1 MTSQSLWAGLSVQD
15 FFQGYNWTGESP
27 TLEPTVTDETADL
40 PSLLCL
46 KVQDFLGQANWR
58 GEAVTAKT
66 PSPAQP
72 LRPTAEFSLTL
83 PVAEFMRFINWQGNV
98 NARVA
103 IAPETVKK
111 APSFARPSSEIDL
124 DHLSDLF

>member
-1 MTSQSLWAGLSVQD
+1 MTSQTLWAGLSVQD

-27 TLEPTVTDETADL
+27 TLEPTVTDETADV

-58 GEAVTAKT
+58 GEVMSSKAA
-66 PSPAQP
+66 SPAHP
-72 LRPTAEFSLTL
+72 LRPAAEFSLTL
-83 PVAEFMRFINWQGNV
+83 PVAEFMGFINWRGNR
-98 NARVA
+98 NAGSA
-103 IAPETVKK
+103 ITPEMTKK
-111 APSFARPSSEIDL
+111 VPSFARPSSEIDL

>member
-1 MTSQSLWAGLSVQD
+1 V
-15 FFQGYNWTGESP
+15 
-27 TLEPTVTDETADL
+27 

-46 KVQDFLGQANWR
+46 QVQDFLGQANWR
-58 GEAVTAKT
+58 GEAVTAKA
-66 PSPAQP
+66 PSLTQP

-83 PVAEFMRFINWQGNV
+83 PVAEFMRFINWQGGF
-98 NARVA
+98 NAGSA

-111 APSFARPSSEIDL
+111 VPSFARPSSEIDL

>member
-27 TLEPTVTDETADL
+27 TLEPTVTEESADV

-58 GEAVTAKT
+58 GDAVISKASS
-66 PSPAQP
+66 PSQP
-72 LRPTAEFSLTL
+72 LRPVAEFSLTL

-103 IAPETVKK
+103 IAPETAKK
-111 APSFARPSSEIDL
+111 VPSFARPSSEIDL